1 MNEILA
7 VVVDCEC
14 VVVVCDS
21 VFQHVEIICACVDC
35 GVCGWSVYV
44 AVEPGYDSGGG
55 GHWVTSTGVKCNDH
69 RPVIHFPQTIYV
81 DVWFSEQGVNA

>member
-35 GVCGWSVYV
+35 GVCGWSVLV
-44 AVEPGYDSGGG
+44 
-55 GHWVTSTGVKCNDH
+55 WKVTAIC
-69 RPVIHFPQTIYV
+69 
-81 DVWFSEQGVNA
+81 E